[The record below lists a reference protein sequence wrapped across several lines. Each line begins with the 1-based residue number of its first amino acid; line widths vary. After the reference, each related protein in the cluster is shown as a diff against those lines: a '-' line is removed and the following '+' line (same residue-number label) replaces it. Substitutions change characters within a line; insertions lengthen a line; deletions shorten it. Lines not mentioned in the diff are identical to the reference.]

1 MYLHSFPRFWT
12 WSIERFWFLFWMAW
26 HWKPAIHVVD
36 RQTEWQT
43 IIGLLTS
50 DYPTE
55 WFSEKVPELNI
66 WAMTHVQLP
75 TEWLMDQPCAWS
87 TLRERECRDW
97 LTGMFFKSFPVQTCS
112 SQKCWCKQ
120 RGRGHEPANVRQTF
134 KHRFV
139 PKLILIVSLP
149 ILIVHGRVNHRTRK
163 DGLFLQLNYLRR
175 QNKGRQK
182 VFLLCPKER
191 LKRMGGHGHPGPPPP
206 VTPHPHPHPPI
217 RSALMLSGSE
227 ALLRW
232 LATGQAALPPCVPHC
247 AVLVDNFGISMH

>member
-43 IIGLLTS
+43 IIGLLTWLTS

-66 WAMTHVQLP
+66 WTMTHVQLP

-87 TLRERECRDW
+87 TLRERECHDW
-97 LTGMFFKSFPVQTCS
+97 LTGIFFKSFPVQTGS

-120 RGRGHEPANVRQTF
+120 RGRGHVPANVRQTF

-149 ILIVHGRVNHRTRK
+149 ILIVHGRVKHRT
-163 DGLFLQLNYLRR
+163 QRR
-175 QNKGRQK
+175 F
-182 VFLLCPKER
+182 VLAAE
-191 LKRMGGHGHPGPPPP
+191 
-206 VTPHPHPHPPI
+206 
-217 RSALMLSGSE
+217 LSE
-227 ALLRW
+227 
-232 LATGQAALPPCVPHC
+232 TTK
-247 AVLVDNFGISMH
+247 

>member
-36 RQTEWQT
+36 KQTEWQT

-50 DYPTE
+50 DFPTE
-55 WFSEKVPELNI
+55 WFSEKEPELNT
-66 WAMTHVQLP
+66 WTMTHVQLP
-75 TEWLMDQPCAWS
+75 TQWLMDQPCAWS

-97 LTGMFFKSFPVQTCS
+97 PTGMFFNSFPVQTCS

-120 RGRGHEPANVRQTF
+120 RGRGHVPANVRQTF

-149 ILIVHGRVNHRTRK
+149 ILIVHGRVNHRT
-163 DGLFLQLNYLRR
+163 QRR
-175 QNKGRQK
+175 F
-182 VFLLCPKER
+182 VLAAE
-191 LKRMGGHGHPGPPPP
+191 
-206 VTPHPHPHPPI
+206 
-217 RSALMLSGSE
+217 LSE
-227 ALLRW
+227 
-232 LATGQAALPPCVPHC
+232 TTK
-247 AVLVDNFGISMH
+247 

>member
-1 MYLHSFPRFWT
+1 MYLLSFPRFWN
-12 WSIERFWFLFWMAW
+12 IERFWFLFWMGW

-66 WAMTHVQLP
+66 WTMTRVQLP

-97 LTGMFFKSFPVQTCS
+97 LTGVFFNSFPVQTCS
-112 SQKCWCKQ
+112 SQKCWRKQ

-149 ILIVHGRVNHRTRK
+149 ILIVHGQVNHRT
-163 DGLFLQLNYLRR
+163 QRR
-175 QNKGRQK
+175 F
-182 VFLLCPKER
+182 VLAAE
-191 LKRMGGHGHPGPPPP
+191 
-206 VTPHPHPHPPI
+206 
-217 RSALMLSGSE
+217 LSETSK
-227 ALLRW
+227 
-232 LATGQAALPPCVPHC
+232 
-247 AVLVDNFGISMH
+247 

>member
-1 MYLHSFPRFWT
+1 MYLHSFSRFWT

-66 WAMTHVQLP
+66 WTMTHVQLP

-112 SQKCWCKQ
+112 SQKCWCQQ
-120 RGRGHEPANVRQTF
+120 RGRVHVPANVRQTF

-139 PKLILIVSLP
+139 PKLILIVSP
-149 ILIVHGRVNHRTRK
+149 PNIN
-163 DGLFLQLNYLRR
+163 
-175 QNKGRQK
+175 
-182 VFLLCPKER
+182 CPRSSEPSNSKMVCFSSWIIWDDKIREDKTSSYSALKRGWKER
-191 LKRMGGHGHPGPPPP
+191 GGGGTGTPRPPSYAPPPL
-206 VTPHPHPHPPI
+206 I

-227 ALLRW
+227 ALLPWFETRIK
-232 LATGQAALPPCVPHC
+232 LKAFSYRSSCATSLRTPLCR
-247 AVLVDNFGISMH
+247 FGR